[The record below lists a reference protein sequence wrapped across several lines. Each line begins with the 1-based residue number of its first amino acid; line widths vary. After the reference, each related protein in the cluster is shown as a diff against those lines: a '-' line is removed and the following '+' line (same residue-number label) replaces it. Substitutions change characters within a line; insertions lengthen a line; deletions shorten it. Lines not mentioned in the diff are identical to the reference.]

1 MTAML
6 DPLASYSFFVDI
18 TGVTVAQFKE
28 VTGLGI
34 SVGIVEN
41 RANQLGGQPVLQKMP
56 GSIKYD
62 DIHLSRGKVSDPA
75 FWTWMKTVQEGKIS
89 EARKDG
95 AIVLYD
101 YAHGEVTRYSFY
113 DAWPSRVELGK
124 LTAGADTVLLETVV
138 LTIGRLEFKP

>member
-41 RANQLGGQPVLQKMP
+41 RSNQLKGQPILQKMP
-56 GSIKYD
+56 GSVKYD
-62 DIHLSRGKVSDPA
+62 DIHLSRGKVADPA

-89 EARKDG
+89 DARKDG
-95 AIVLYD
+95 SIILYD
-101 YAHGEVTRYSFY
+101 YAHGEVTRYNFF
-113 DAWPSRVELGK
+113 DAWPSRVEIGK

-138 LTIGRLEFKP
+138 LTIGRLEFS